1 MNCNFQP
8 SYSVT
13 WFLNSRY
20 FVHFV
25 NFDLEITRISYV
37 IIKSYCHTLN
47 IFYKRQCEFLPRPVS
62 YIFQHFP
69 QPCPLFISYFSSKFG
84 QAPHAKMESIAF
96 KPFKCPLNGPH
107 MGGKVSW
114 YTNWGCLAYFTKCPT
129 IQIASS
135 ANSAST
141 ASGPRC
147 ALSLNFFEKA
157 RPCLLFFSTI
167 CLPSLIKHNECT

>member
-1 MNCNFQP
+1 MAENTSNTTKVAMQQP
-8 SYSVT
+8 Q
-13 WFLNSRY
+13 LG
-20 FVHFV
+20 
-25 NFDLEITRISYV
+25 
-37 IIKSYCHTLN
+37 TLN
-47 IFYKRQCEFLPRPVS
+47 IFYKRRCELLPRPVS

-141 ASGPRC
+141 ASGPQC

-157 RPCLLFFSTI
+157 RPCLLFFLQFADRLLQAVSY
-167 CLPSLIKHNECT
+167 KR